1 MSGARHA
8 SALLLAVAAGFLI
21 ACPAVADERT
31 ATAPGASI
39 ESVVALARRLSPE
52 LAASLLDADA
62 AAQRIGAAGV
72 QPDPTV
78 TLQAWDVNSKG
89 VGQRWIGAE
98 QTFRLW
104 GKTDLEKG
112 VAAADADAARHQSRA
127 VELDLVARVKAA
139 YAQYIAAHRAL
150 ELSKSLQQ
158 RVDQLAELLRLRYG
172 GSAVTQQE
180 VIKAELEAGN
190 AAADVA
196 RREGDEKS
204 TAARLNALI
213 GREARALLA
222 PPKGFPV
229 LRTKMTLAAVQ
240 NLARSSNPQL
250 AATHAQVRSATG
262 TKELTDLNYYPDVT
276 VGANLVQR
284 RDGGNSG
291 MFLLGFKVPL
301 QYEAKDAEQ
310 RAASANLGA
319 AQARTDA
326 LRIRLDGEVAEAW
339 FRLEAIRKALRIF
352 EQRQLPPARLSVETA
367 QKGFDAGTTDL
378 ATLLEAERRLLAV
391 ELELLAVKAEEQ
403 SKYADLERLAG
414 GSL

>member
-1 MSGARHA
+1 MTLRRLVL
-8 SALLLAVAAGFLI
+8 SALILTASSAFGGEREAV
-21 ACPAVADERT
+21 
-31 ATAPGASI
+31 PGASV
-39 ESVVALARRLSPE
+39 ESVLGFARRLSPE

-62 AAQRIGAAGV
+62 AAHRVGAAGV

-78 TLQAWDVNSKG
+78 TFQAWDVNNKG
-89 VGQRWIGAE
+89 VGQVWVGAE

-112 VAAADADAARHQSRA
+112 IASADADMARHQSEA
-127 VELDLVARVKAA
+127 IELDLVARIKSA
-139 YAQYIAAHRAL
+139 YAQYAAAHRAV

-158 RVDQLAELLRLRYG
+158 RVDQLAEVLRLRYG
-172 GSAVTQQE
+172 ASSVNQQE
-180 VIKAELEAGN
+180 LIKAELEAAN

-204 TAARLNALI
+204 AGARLNALI
-213 GREARALLA
+213 GRKAQAPLA
-222 PPKGFPV
+222 PPKGFPM
-229 LRTKMTLAAVQ
+229 LKAKMTLAGVQ
-240 NLARSSNPQL
+240 ELARSRNPQL

-262 TKELTDLNYYPDVT
+262 TKELTDLNYYPDIT
-276 VGANLVQR
+276 AGANVVQR
-284 RDGGNSG
+284 RNRDTSG

-310 RAASANLGA
+310 RAASASLGA
-319 AQARTDA
+319 AQARNDA
-326 LRIRLDGEVAEAW
+326 LRIRIDGEVAEAW
-339 FRLEAIRKALRIF
+339 FRLEAIRKALKIF

-367 QKGFDAGTTDL
+367 RQGFDAGTTDL
-378 ATLLEAERRLLAV
+378 PTLLESERRLRAV
-391 ELELLAVKAEEQ
+391 ELELLALRVEEQ

>member
-1 MSGARHA
+1 M
-8 SALLLAVAAGFLI
+8 
-21 ACPAVADERT
+21 
-31 ATAPGASI
+31 
-39 ESVVALARRLSPE
+39 SPE
-52 LAASLLDADA
+52 LAASVLDADA
-62 AAQRIGAAGV
+62 AAQRVDAAGV

-112 VAAADADAARHQSRA
+112 IAAANADAARHQSHA
-127 VELDLVARVKAA
+127 VELDLVARVKSA
-139 YAQYIAAHRAL
+139 YAQYAASHRAL
-150 ELSKSLQQ
+150 ELSKALKQ

-172 GSAVTQQE
+172 ASAVNQQE
-180 VIKAELEAGN
+180 VIKAELEAAN

-204 TAARLNALI
+204 ATVRLNALI
-213 GREARALLA
+213 GREALA
-222 PPKGFPV
+222 QLAAPKGFPA

-240 NLARSSNPQL
+240 ELARSSNPQL

-262 TKELTDLNYYPDVT
+262 TKELTDLNYYPDIT
-276 VGANLVQR
+276 AGANLVQR
-284 RDGGNSG
+284 QNGENSG

-319 AQARTDA
+319 AQARNDA

-339 FRLEAIRKALRIF
+339 FRLEAVRKALKIF

-367 QKGFDAGTTDL
+367 QKGFEAGTTDL
-378 ATLLEAERRLLAV
+378 AALLESERRLRAV
-391 ELELLAVKAEEQ
+391 ELELLALKSEEQ

>member
-1 MSGARHA
+1 MRRVRRRAV
-8 SALLLAVAAGFLI
+8 LLLAASAGSLI
-21 ACPAVADERT
+21 ASSGLAAER
-31 ATAPGASI
+31 APAPGASV
-39 ESVVALARRLSPE
+39 ESVVTLARNLSPE
-52 LAASLLDADA
+52 LAASVLDADA
-62 AAQRIGAAGV
+62 AAQRVGAAGV

-89 VGQRWIGAE
+89 VGQTWIGAE

-112 VAAADADAARHQSRA
+112 IAAADADAARHQSHV
-127 VELDLVARVKAA
+127 VELDLVARVKSA
-139 YAQYIAAHRAL
+139 YAQYAAAHRAL
-150 ELSKSLQQ
+150 ELSKALKQ

-172 GSAVTQQE
+172 ASAVSQQE
-180 VIKAELEAGN
+180 VIKAELEAAN

-196 RREGDEKS
+196 RREGEEKS
-204 TAARLNALI
+204 AAARLNALI
-213 GREARALLA
+213 GREALA
-222 PPKGFPV
+222 PLTAPKGFPA

-240 NLARSSNPQL
+240 ELARSSNPQL

-262 TKELTDLNYYPDVT
+262 TKDLTDLNYYPDIT
-276 VGANLVQR
+276 AGANLVQR
-284 RDGGNSG
+284 RNGETNG

-319 AQARTDA
+319 AKARNDA
-326 LRIRLDGEVAEAW
+326 LSIRLDGEVAEAW
-339 FRLEAIRKALRIF
+339 FRLEAIRKALKIF

-367 QKGFDAGTTDL
+367 QKGFEAGATDL
-378 ATLLEAERRLLAV
+378 ATLLEAERRLRAV
-391 ELELLAVKAEEQ
+391 ELELLALKAEEQ